1 MKEDSRNL
9 NKKLDTMLAKAE
21 RMLQAADASL
31 KDGFVESAASRSY
44 YAAFHAIQALLKS
57 IDLTYSKHAGVI
69 AAFHREFIKTGIFP
83 PDFGRALTRLAKHRD
98 IGDYS
103 YLWEL
108 EPDHVKEDIYKAE
121 QILVSIRNY
130 LRARK
135 KIECHCES

>member
-1 MKEDSRNL
+1 MKEDTRNL
-9 NKKLDTMLAKAE
+9 NKKLDAMLAKAE
-21 RMLQAADASL
+21 RMLRAADASL

-57 IDLTYSKHAGVI
+57 IDQTYSKHAGVI

-83 PDFGRALTRLAKHRD
+83 PDFGKALTRLAKHRD

-108 EPDHVKEDIYKAE
+108 DPDQVKEDIHKAE
-121 QILVSIRNY
+121 EILVSIRRY
-130 LRARK
+130 LGLDKEK
-135 KIECHCES
+135 K

>member
-1 MKEDSRNL
+1 
-9 NKKLDTMLAKAE
+9 MLAKAE
-21 RMLQAADASL
+21 RMLHAANASL

-108 EPDHVKEDIYKAE
+108 DPDQVKEDIHKTKE
-121 QILVSIRNY
+121 ILVSIRRY
-130 LRARK
+130 LGLDK
-135 KIECHCES
+135 EKE